1 MNTSPNT
8 RQPQD
13 YTLEDLAQI
22 KADLKERIALKKDKI
37 EELTDNLISPI
48 QSASTGF
55 SLLKNLKTGIA
66 IFNGVALGIK
76 IMRKFRQFFGGN
88 K

>member
-1 MNTSPNT
+1 MNTPPNT

-22 KADLKERIALKKDKI
+22 KANLKDKIALKKDKI
-37 EELTDNLISPI
+37 EELADSLFSPI
-48 QSASTGF
+48 QSASTSF

-88 K
+88 R